1 MNDRDLFPEER
12 KDPLL
17 PPILSID
24 ILFLEDLDKVSR
36 STWMGIDVEAWEEGR
51 SESMA
56 MTTRGCAME
65 RRHAAPPSFTL
76 GSVGKAHLRPS
87 GTRKA
92 KQARSEVVRARAV
105 EEGRGSVR
113 ASQDN
118 PALAPMLYP
127 DGPQGNAVDIP
138 TYLVENRIVFI
149 GGKID
154 DTVAA
159 KVVASIL
166 ALQSL
171 DPEKDIKIYLN
182 SPAGQFYHVMAILD
196 LMSMCPCDIVTV
208 GFGAVM
214 GASSLILMSGTK
226 GKRYA
231 MKNSRVVLQ
240 KPQAGLQGSADE
252 CNIQAKEAN
261 RNMQVA
267 WKIMTK
273 CTGLDLEAV
282 QEEMDRDNFLS
293 PEEAVKMGVVD
304 AVIE

>member
-1 MNDRDLFPEER
+1 
-12 KDPLL
+12 
-17 PPILSID
+17 
-24 ILFLEDLDKVSR
+24 
-36 STWMGIDVEAWEEGR
+36 
-51 SESMA
+51 MA
-56 MTTRGCAME
+56 TNTTRGCAMNQT
-65 RRHAAPPSFTL
+65 RVVASRGKPATR
-76 GSVGKAHLRPS
+76 GKAEVRPS
-87 GTRKA
+87 MVQRK
-92 KQARSEVVRARAV
+92 KEARKTMVRAYAV
-105 EEGRGSVR
+105 GEGRGSVR

-127 DGPQGNAVDIP
+127 DGPQGNPVDIP
-138 TYLVENRIVFI
+138 TYLVENRIIFI
-149 GGKID
+149 GGRID
-154 DTVAA
+154 DTLAA

-196 LMSMCPCDIVTV
+196 FMSMCPCDIVTV

-214 GASSLILMSGTK
+214 GAPSLILMSGTK

-252 CNIQAKEAN
+252 CNIQAREAN

-267 WKIMTK
+267 WEIMTR
-273 CTGLDLEAV
+273 CTGLDSEAV

-293 PEEAVKMGVVD
+293 PEEAVKMGVID